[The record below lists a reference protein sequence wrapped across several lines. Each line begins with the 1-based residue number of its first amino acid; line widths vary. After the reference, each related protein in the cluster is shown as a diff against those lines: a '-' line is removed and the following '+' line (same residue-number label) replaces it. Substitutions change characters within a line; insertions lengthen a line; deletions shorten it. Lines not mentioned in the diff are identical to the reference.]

1 MSTNTTKNRLTKA
14 LGAFFA
20 NGPMGWA
27 WALTMVGDL
36 ARANIRMMLVL
47 KRPGLFFAGRGSL
60 QMGLQHAEIGACARL
75 ARYTRITAWP
85 GGKLQI
91 GRHFSLGESAVIENG
106 FGIFA
111 IRGAIKIGDNV
122 GIGAFSFISCP
133 SQIRIGNNCIIG
145 QYFSI
150 HAQNHIFEREGLIR
164 LQGTTEKGV
173 EIDENCW
180 IGAKVTILDGV
191 SIGAGSVIA
200 AGAVVNTSFPPRSVI
215 GGVPAKLIRSI

>member
-1 MSTNTTKNRLTKA
+1 
-14 LGAFFA
+14 
-20 NGPMGWA
+20 MGWA

-36 ARANIRMMLVL
+36 ARANLRMLLVL
-47 KRPGLFFAGRGSL
+47 KCPGLVFAGRGSL
-60 QMGLQHAEIGACARL
+60 QKGLQHAEIGAYARL

-85 GGKLQI
+85 GGKLRI

-106 FGIFA
+106 FGIA
-111 IRGAIKIGDNV
+111 AMRGAIEIGDNV

-133 SQIRIGNNCIIG
+133 SRIKIGSHCIIG

-150 HAQNHIFEREGLIR
+150 HAQNHVFEGKGLIR
-164 LQGTTEKGV
+164 FQGTTEKGV
-173 EIDENCW
+173 EIGENCW

-191 SIGAGSVIA
+191 SIGAGSVLS

-215 GGVPAKLIRSI
+215 GGVPAKLIRSL